1 MSEPMSEPMS
11 ELLNKPMIIGITGGI
26 GCGKSAVCKVFE
38 KQGYPIID
46 TDQVAK
52 QLVEPQQPGLVA
64 MIALLGEAYLT
75 PEGTLNRK
83 KLADAFFSQPE
94 LKQQIEAIL
103 HPLVRQTVRQQI
115 EQLKPHHRLIFVAIP
130 VLNQI
135 NQPEYQIDH
144 LLLIECD
151 EQQQIQ
157 RVQQRDQRSLT
168 QIQQIIKQQAPR
180 QERQQ
185 CADSILTNNTSLEA
199 LEQKALAWLSTQLT
213 LR

>member
-1 MSEPMSEPMS
+1 M
-11 ELLNKPMIIGITGGI
+11 KPSSQIIGVTGGI
-26 GCGKSAVCKVFE
+26 GCGKSAVCNVFE
-38 KQGYPIID
+38 NLGYPVID

-52 QLVEPQQPGLVA
+52 RLAEPEQPGLVA
-64 MIALLGEAYLT
+64 MIELLGKDYLT
-75 PEGTLNRK
+75 PEGTLDRK

-151 EQQQIQ
+151 EQLQIQ
-157 RVQQRDQRSLT
+157 RVQQRDQRSLA

-180 QERQQ
+180 QQRQQ
-185 CADSILTNNTSLEA
+185 RADSILTNNTSLQD
-199 LEQKALAWLSTQLT
+199 LEQKALAWLSTKIA